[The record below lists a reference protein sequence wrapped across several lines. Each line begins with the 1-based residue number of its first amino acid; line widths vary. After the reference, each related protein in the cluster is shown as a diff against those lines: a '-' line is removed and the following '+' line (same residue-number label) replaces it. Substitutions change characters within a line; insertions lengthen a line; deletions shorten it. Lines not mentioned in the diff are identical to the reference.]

1 MPGGWLATLAV
12 LRSEAELR
20 LLEAASFNPRML
32 RRYATSARATLL
44 AVTDFTI
51 ADGLF
56 WQAGDAVCAE
66 TSEENKTSRHQKS
79 LKSSEAQTAKIFP
92 QIRVRDFLA
101 DPATGPRRQRIFSL
115 KINAF

>member
-56 WQAGDAVCAE
+56 GRLETPFVRKSWRKIKQADIK
-66 TSEENKTSRHQKS
+66 N
-79 LKSSEAQTAKIFP
+79 L
-92 QIRVRDFLA
+92 
-101 DPATGPRRQRIFSL
+101 
-115 KINAF
+115 